1 MKSVSIKLLVKLLVL
16 GLTLAGCAEKFN
28 PTESLKLSDK
38 YNVVIERD
46 HLGVPH
52 IIGERDVDAAFGFA
66 YAQAEDNWQII
77 HDTIPFYRGTNAA
90 INGQDAATVD
100 FLIQWLEIW
109 ETVDANYDSALKP
122 ETHAWINAFVDGINY
137 YAALH
142 PEQSNQ
148 SIFPITGKDVIAG
161 YMLRH
166 LLFYG
171 FDGSITELF

>member
-1 MKSVSIKLLVKLLVL
+1 MALFNL
-16 GLTLAGCAEKFN
+16 LTLHVLTLRVVAISTLIALSGCANKFA
-28 PTESLKLSDK
+28 TDDYLALGDK
-38 YNVVIERD
+38 YQVVIERD

-52 IIGERDVDAAFGFA
+52 VIGERDVDAAFGFA

-122 ETHAWINAFVDGINY
+122 ETHAWINAFRRR
-137 YAALH
+137 
-142 PEQSNQ
+142 NQ
-148 SIFPITGKDVIAG
+148 L
-161 YMLRH
+161 LR
-166 LLFYG
+166 G
-171 FDGSITELF
+171 PAP